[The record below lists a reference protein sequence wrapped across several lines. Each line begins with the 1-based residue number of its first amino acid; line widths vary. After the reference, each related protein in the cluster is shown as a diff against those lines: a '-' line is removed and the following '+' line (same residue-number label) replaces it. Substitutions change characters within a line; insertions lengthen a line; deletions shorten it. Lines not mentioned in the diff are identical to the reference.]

1 MLISK
6 KHKNSNFLIL
16 NPRVSH
22 LNCMYILL
30 FALLA
35 GLGYGGLLWRDKP
48 MLLGLSI
55 IAIVVLMLA
64 PMDSDITFTLNT
76 DVDTDG
82 SENGETTDLTT
93 VGTDT
98 IVLLS
103 LTEGWNYTVWLWLHV
118 ALLLVLSFFFLSS
131 MLGLRD

>member
-1 MLISK
+1 MGSEMCI
-6 KHKNSNFLIL
+6 
-16 NPRVSH
+16 
-22 LNCMYILL
+22 
-30 FALLA
+30 
-35 GLGYGGLLWRDKP
+35 RD
-48 MLLGLSI
+48 S
-55 IAIVVLMLA
+55 
-64 PMDSDITFTLNT
+64 
-76 DVDTDG
+76 VDTDG

>member
-35 GLGYGGLLWRDKP
+35 GLVYGGLIWRDKP

-76 DVDTDG
+76 DVDIDG